1 MKFGTFF
8 FTAYG
13 SEAPLKQMIAI
24 SKKKKGGQIINH
36 KVCSVFKTGLVNTQC
51 IKENP
56 QPILCYSYV
65 MCHKVDAASAVV
77 VLSPDEF
84 VFHAGA

>member
-1 MKFGTFF
+1 
-8 FTAYG
+8 
-13 SEAPLKQMIAI
+13 MIAI
-24 SKKKKGGQIINH
+24 SKKKKKKGGQIINH